1 MYTTYIVFFFIIL
14 FPRIGFIFLFPETGG
29 DYEIYS
35 TVAKNI
41 LNGCGV
47 SLSNPLTDDCIPHFG
62 GNHGP
67 GYPLFL
73 SSIWLI
79 FNDSDYAVRIV
90 QSIFFSISC
99 LWLAHCTYLLCKN
112 KKILFYLLII
122 LAISPLLIAWPRY
135 VQTETLSIATSI
147 YLLAELLL
155 SISKNKIRIFT
166 IALALIFATW
176 IRLDNIFLTV
186 PVAVTSIYI
195 HGLRIGIIKGAIIA
209 TLLATTW
216 GSWTVRNIIVELPS
230 LIPTDLIMP
239 DGSRSPTGYLKW
251 TKTWI
256 THEYERPGALWGIN
270 RKNYDGI
277 SIPARAYNT
286 KEEKLRIENLI
297 NELQDYNQ
305 KDFPEFIDNEFRNI
319 AINKIQNYPI
329 QHWVIY
335 PLTRAIRMWTNPF
348 SSFGW
353 PNEMP
358 DSGLSKEERLAAASG
373 NSNILIQK
381 AIAYPIHASSKAFNA
396 IYRFILMLLFIFSL
410 IIIFFKSKKTYLY
423 PIGLITIS
431 YAISRTIF
439 FSFNSNFET
448 RYMVTV
454 MPFVELIVILTI
466 IPIIYKMK

>member
-1 MYTTYIVFFFIIL
+1 MHTTYIIFFFIIL
-14 FPRIGFIFLFPETGG
+14 LPRILFIFLFPEYGG
-29 DYEIYS
+29 DYEIYT

-47 SLSNPLTDDCIPHFG
+47 SLSDPLSEQCIPHFG

-73 SSIWLI
+73 SVVWAL
-79 FNDSDYAVRIV
+79 FNNSDYSVRII
-90 QSIFFSISC
+90 QGILYSLSC
-99 LWLAHCTYLLCKN
+99 TWLLYSAYLFTKN
-112 KKILFYLLII
+112 KKIILYLAFI
-122 LAISPLLIAWPRY
+122 LALSPLLVAWPRY
-135 VQTETLSIATSI
+135 VQTETLSIAATI

-155 SISKNKIRIFT
+155 SLSKNKIRIFT

-195 HGLRIGIIKGAIIA
+195 YGFKNGVIKGILIAI
-209 TLLATTW
+209 LLAATW
-216 GSWTVRNIIVELPS
+216 GGWTIRNIVVDLPS

-239 DGSRSPTGYLKW
+239 DGSRSPSGYLKW

-277 SIPARAYNT
+277 SIPNRAYSS
-286 KEEKLRIENLI
+286 KEEKISIEHLI
-297 NELQDYNQ
+297 DELQEYNL
-305 KDFPEFIDNEFRNI
+305 KDFPESIDNKFNNI
-319 AINKIQNYPI
+319 ALNKIEKYPF

-335 PLTRAIRMWTNPF
+335 PLTRAYRMWSNPF

-358 DSGLSKEERLAAASG
+358 DRGLSKEERLSAASG

-381 AIAYPIHASSKAFNA
+381 AIEYPIHASSKAFNA
-396 IYRFILMLLFIFSL
+396 IYRFTLMLLFLYSL
-410 IIIFFKSKKTYLY
+410 IIIFFKNKDSYLY
-423 PIGLITIS
+423 PLGLITIS

-454 MPFVELIVILTI
+454 IPFIELIVILTI
-466 IPIIYKMK
+466 VPIIYKIK

>member
-1 MYTTYIVFFFIIL
+1 MHTTYIIFFFIIL
-14 FPRIGFIFLFPETGG
+14 LPRLLFILLFPEYGG
-29 DYEIYS
+29 DYEIYT

-47 SLSNPLTDDCIPHFG
+47 SLSDPLSEKCIPHFG

-67 GYPLFL
+67 GYPFFL
-73 SSIWLI
+73 SVVWAL
-79 FNDSDYAVRIV
+79 FNNSDYSVRII
-90 QSIFFSISC
+90 QGILYSLSC
-99 LWLAHCTYLLCKN
+99 TWLLYCTYLLANN
-112 KKILFYLLII
+112 KKIILYLAFI
-122 LAISPLLIAWPRY
+122 LAFSPLLVAWPRY
-135 VQTETLSIATSI
+135 VQTETLSIAATI

-155 SISKNKIRIFT
+155 SLSKNKIRIFT

-195 HGLRIGIIKGAIIA
+195 HGFKYGIIKGMLIAI
-209 TLLATTW
+209 LLVTTW
-216 GSWTVRNIIVELPS
+216 GGWTIRNIVVGLPS

-239 DGSRSPTGYLKW
+239 DGSRSPSGYLKW

-277 SIPARAYNT
+277 SIPIRAYSSM
-286 KEEKLRIENLI
+286 EEKLSIEHLI
-297 NELQDYNQ
+297 DELQDYNL
-305 KDFPEFIDNEFRNI
+305 KDFPESIDNEFKNI
-319 AINKIQNYPI
+319 ASNKIEKYPF
-329 QHWVIY
+329 QYWVLY
-335 PLTRAIRMWTNPF
+335 PLTRAYRMWSNPF

-358 DSGLSKEERLAAASG
+358 DSGLSKEDRLSAASG
-373 NSNILIQK
+373 NRNILIQK
-381 AIAYPIHASSKAFNA
+381 AIEYPIHASSKAFNA
-396 IYRFILMLLFIFSL
+396 IYRFILMLLFIYSL
-410 IIIFFKSKKTYLY
+410 IIIFFKNKDPDLY
-423 PIGLITIS
+423 PLGLITIS

-448 RYMVTV
+448 RYMVTTI
-454 MPFVELIVILTI
+454 PFIELLIVLTF